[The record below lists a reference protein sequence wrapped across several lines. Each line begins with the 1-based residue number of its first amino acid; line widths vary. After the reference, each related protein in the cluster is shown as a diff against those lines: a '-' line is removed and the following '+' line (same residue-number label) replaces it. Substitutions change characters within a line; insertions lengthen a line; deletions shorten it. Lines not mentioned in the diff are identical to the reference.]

1 MYINC
6 LVKKYDN
13 FYHIALQS
21 SKVKVYNDGLSPY
34 FVPVDD
40 FHPDCL
46 NKRNQICLTT
56 KKFLS
61 TMIANLKDKYDNQPL
76 IIFEFSSEV
85 ISRKHI
91 GLDWTFSGTEKLKL
105 DSIENICYSID
116 NYGTIACFEKI
127 LPKEIIIFKENV

>member
-1 MYINC
+1 MFNNKLIE
-6 LVKKYDN
+6 KYYN

-21 SKVKVYNDGLSPY
+21 SKDIILTMGLIPY
-34 FVPVDD
+34 FVPEED
-40 FHPDCL
+40 FHPDCP

-56 KKFLS
+56 KKFLN

-85 ISRKHI
+85 ISTKQI

-116 NYGTIACFEKI
+116 NYGTIACFERI
-127 LPKEIIIFKENV
+127 LPEEIIIFKENV